1 MTEHETLELI
11 LQKVTGLD
19 EKVTGLDEK
28 VTGLDEKV
36 AGLDEKVTGLD
47 EKVAGLDE
55 KVIGLDKKV
64 NGLENKVTGME
75 TKVTNVEN
83 KVTGL
88 ETQVSDLSN
97 GQDAIIHKMNENFTS
112 SENMILKELD
122 RVQEHLG
129 SDVQKVQ
136 KNLEELQQYYRISK
150 LENDNT
156 SLLLKMYN
164 DMQKEIAELKAK
176 IA

>member
-1 MTEHETLELI
+1 MLDQNDIEILKTMMTEVVKQSEDSI
-11 LQKVTGLD
+11 LHKVD
-19 EKVTGLDEK
+19 ERIT
-28 VTGLDEKV
+28 
-36 AGLDEKVTGLD
+36 AS
-47 EKVAGLDE
+47 
-55 KVIGLDKKV
+55 
-64 NGLENKVTGME
+64 ENKMIQQMD
-75 TKVTNVEN
+75 KR
-83 KVTGL
+83 
-88 ETQVSDLSN
+88 
-97 GQDAIIHKMNENFTS
+97 ITS

-122 RVQEHLG
+122 RVQEHLE

-136 KNLEELQQYYRISK
+136 KNLEELQQYYRIAK

>member
-1 MTEHETLELI
+1 MTEHEMLELI

-19 EKVTGLDEK
+19 ENVTGLD
-28 VTGLDEKV
+28 
-36 AGLDEKVTGLD
+36 
-47 EKVAGLDE
+47 
-55 KVIGLDKKV
+55 
-64 NGLENKVTGME
+64 
-75 TKVTNVEN
+75 
-83 KVTGL
+83 
-88 ETQVSDLSN
+88 
-97 GQDAIIHKMNENFTS
+97 ENFTS
-112 SENMILKELD
+112 SENMILKEID
-122 RVQEHLG
+122 RVQEHLE

-136 KNLEELQQYYRISK
+136 KNMEELQQYYRIAK

>member
-1 MTEHETLELI
+1 MLDQKDIEILKTMMTEVVKQSEDSI
-11 LQKVTGLD
+11 LHKVD
-19 EKVTGLDEK
+19 ERIT
-28 VTGLDEKV
+28 
-36 AGLDEKVTGLD
+36 AS
-47 EKVAGLDE
+47 
-55 KVIGLDKKV
+55 
-64 NGLENKVTGME
+64 ENKMIQQMDE
-75 TKVTNVEN
+75 R
-83 KVTGL
+83 
-88 ETQVSDLSN
+88 
-97 GQDAIIHKMNENFTS
+97 ITS

-122 RVQEHLG
+122 RVQEHLE

-136 KNLEELQQYYRISK
+136 KNLDELQQYYRISK

>member
-1 MTEHETLELI
+1 MLDQKDIEILEKLFTQSENNI
-11 LQKVTGLD
+11 LQKVDGRITASENQMLQKMD
-19 EKVTGLDEK
+19 ERIT
-28 VTGLDEKV
+28 
-36 AGLDEKVTGLD
+36 A
-47 EKVAGLDE
+47 
-55 KVIGLDKKV
+55 
-64 NGLENKVTGME
+64 
-75 TKVTNVEN
+75 
-83 KVTGL
+83 
-88 ETQVSDLSN
+88 
-97 GQDAIIHKMNENFTS
+97 

-122 RVQEHLG
+122 RVQEHLE

-136 KNLEELQQYYRISK
+136 KNLEELQQYYRITK